1 MQSIQYPLMKT
12 FYPRKKLPSA
22 AAIEVASQKILIEK
36 MGLTQEEF
44 EEVNVFYGVSAAKL
58 LELMQLSRYQFILSD
73 KIAGQ
78 CEPCKMV
85 VSKGQFLNI

>member
-1 MQSIQYPLMKT
+1 MKT

-22 AAIEVASQKILIEK
+22 AAIEMASQKTLIEK

-44 EEVNVFYGVSAAKL
+44 EEVNIFYGVSAAKL
-58 LELMQLSRYQFILSD
+58 LELMQLSRYQFIVPG
-73 KIAGQ
+73 KVPGQ